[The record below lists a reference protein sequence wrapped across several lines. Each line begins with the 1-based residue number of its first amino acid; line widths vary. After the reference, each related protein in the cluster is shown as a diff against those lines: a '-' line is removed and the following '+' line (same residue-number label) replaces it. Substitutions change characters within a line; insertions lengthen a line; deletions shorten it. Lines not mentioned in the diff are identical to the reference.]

1 MIQIYYHVAKVL
13 KYCFSHNAG
22 TQRNQVSY
30 SESKGQFLAWM
41 TGLWL
46 SLGFD
51 GGTGSIRSHV
61 LLTSWFCIYHL
72 FPRGSCSNTA

>member
-46 SLGFD
+46 SLEFD
-51 GGTGSIRSHV
+51 GGTGSIRTACPLDFLV
-61 LLTSWFCIYHL
+61 LYLPSISKGIL
-72 FPRGSCSNTA
+72 